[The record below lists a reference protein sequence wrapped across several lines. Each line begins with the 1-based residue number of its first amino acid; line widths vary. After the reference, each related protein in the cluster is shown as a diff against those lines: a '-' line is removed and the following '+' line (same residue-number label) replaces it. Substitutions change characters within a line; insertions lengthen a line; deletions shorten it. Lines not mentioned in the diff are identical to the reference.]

1 MVYRDELLRRVEE
14 LYRTDGGGMS
24 FDQFVKM
31 LLVRLQER
39 YRPTPGKLC
48 SKERQ
53 HS

>member
-1 MVYRDELLRRVEE
+1 MVYRDELLRRVED
-14 LYRTDGGGMS
+14 LYRTDGCGMS

-31 LLVRLQER
+31 LVARLEESCGP
-39 YRPTPGKLC
+39 RPDKLC